1 MKPQKLIITKPTE
14 KQETNGQMVRVS
26 AKAYALLESLSKET
40 GRSRSYIANKMIE
53 FAFDRVEIREEVD
66 EDDSGT

>member
-1 MKPQKLIITKPTE
+1 MSDKLIITKPSE
-14 KQETNGQMVRVS
+14 KNDTTGQVVRVS
-26 AKAYALLESLSKET
+26 QKAYALLESLAKES

>member
-1 MKPQKLIITKPTE
+1 MKPQKLIITKPVE
-14 KQETNGQMVRVS
+14 KNDTTGQMVRVS
-26 AKAYALLESLSKET
+26 QKAYALLESLAKES

>member
-1 MKPQKLIITKPTE
+1 MKTQKLIITKPVD
-14 KQETNGQMVRVS
+14 KQDVSGQVVRVS

-40 GRSRSYIANKMIE
+40 GRSRSYIANRMIE

-66 EDDSGT
+66 EDGSRT

>member
-1 MKPQKLIITKPTE
+1 MKPQKLIITKPVE
-14 KQETNGQMVRVS
+14 KNDTTGQMVRVS
-26 AKAYALLESLSKET
+26 QKAYALLESLAKES
-40 GRSRSYIANKMIE
+40 GRSRSYIANKKIE

>member
-1 MKPQKLIITKPTE
+1 MKPQKLIITKPVE
-14 KQETNGQMVRVS
+14 KNDTTGQMVRVS
-26 AKAYALLESLSKET
+26 QKAYALLESLAKET

>member
-1 MKPQKLIITKPTE
+1 MKPQKLIITKPVE
-14 KQETNGQMVRVS
+14 KNDAAGQVVRVS
-26 AKAYALLESLSKET
+26 PKAYALLESLAKES

-53 FAFDRVEIREEVD
+53 FAFDRVEILEEVD

>member
-1 MKPQKLIITKPTE
+1 MKPQKLIITKPVE
-14 KQETNGQMVRVS
+14 KNEPTGQMVRVS
-26 AKAYALLESLSKET
+26 QKSYALLESLAKES

-53 FAFDRVEIREEVD
+53 FAFERVEICEEVE

>member
-26 AKAYALLESLSKET
+26 AKSYALLESLAQAS

-53 FAFDRVEIREEVD
+53 FAFDRVEIAEADGDD
-66 EDDSGT
+66 E